1 MVECFRGLETW
12 DETSNY
18 CWIRCWSLNKMCPFN
33 IWTMLERW
41 ALNKSRT
48 HSKQHPL
55 DSFHQMF
62 VCSAAASLFSANP
75 IFLCCSVMDT
85 PAAWWGGK
93 KWSEIQFISRRGW
106 KTVTRPGMWE
116 RGLWF
121 KGVKVHSGE
130 TKKRFHVTCSL
141 IPCSLQPDG
150 GMLHSGEAEG
160 CCVCIRGRARPINPF
175 WQNEASAC
183 LVNCGVAVPTA
194 FD

>member
-1 MVECFRGLETW
+1 MVECFRGLEIW
-12 DETSNY
+12 DDTSNY

-93 KWSEIQFISRRGW
+93 NEVRSNS
-106 KTVTRPGMWE
+106 
-116 RGLWF
+116 
-121 KGVKVHSGE
+121 
-130 TKKRFHVTCSL
+130 FHVVDGRPLQGQACGSVVSGLKESKCTVERQKKGFTSHVVWSPAAFSPMEECYTAAKLKAAAFASGGEQGPL
-141 IPCSLQPDG
+141 IRSDKMKP
-150 GMLHSGEAEG
+150 
-160 CCVCIRGRARPINPF
+160 VRAWWI
-175 WQNEASAC
+175 
-183 LVNCGVAVPTA
+183 VV
-194 FD
+194 